1 MRYDLGERRRWDS
14 WVLTQRYN
22 QKFLEQKVKNGK
34 KKTIFSEKKVFVT
47 KI

>member
-1 MRYDLGERRRWDS
+1 MRYDLGERRSSDS
-14 WVLTQRYN
+14 WVLTHGYT